1 MAHLV
6 SMDSTSFIWRMGI
19 RAYSSSRLREEEAEE
34 KEEAVEKEDKA
45 SLLQDAIDEHAKY
58 IRDKAREDGAD

>member
-1 MAHLV
+1 ME
-6 SMDSTSFIWRMGI
+6 DGY
-19 RAYSSSRLREEEAEE
+19 RAYSSSRLREEETEE